1 MAREKR
7 DSSGESTN
15 KLVSCWVTES
25 EHQMIL
31 LAVPENKSISEYARK
46 ILLKKVKQ
54 DLVEKK
60 FGGKLKDLPP
70 DEI

>member
-1 MAREKR
+1 MARAKR

-31 LAVPENKSISEYARK
+31 MAVPEGESISEYARK
-46 ILLKKVKQ
+46 ILLKKVRQ
-54 DLVEKK
+54 DLVSKK
-60 FGGKLKDLPP
+60 FGGRVVDLPP